1 MRFPNLKQ
9 TLKQIRSALE
19 KGDLNAV
26 KNLISTCR
34 PPDQA
39 DIVSELKLET
49 QAALLPKFPPDL
61 SANILEELQE
71 HQAAELVEVLPN
83 KVLIP
88 IVDRMEPDEAAD
100 LLKDLEPERAESLLS
115 GMEDPD
121 EIRPL
126 MIHPDDSAGGLM
138 TSDFMVLRPR
148 MKAQEAIAALRRW
161 HPDREAIY
169 YLFVVDRNRRLCGVV
184 SLRELVIAAPNSEI
198 AQVMQTE
205 VISVSAG
212 ADQEEVAR
220 LMARYD
226 LLALPVV
233 DSSQTLLG
241 VVTFDDVLDVIERE
255 TTEDIQRLG
264 GTEPLERSYLET
276 PPLTIVRKRVGWL
289 LLLFI
294 TATLTGSVIRLFEN
308 QLQAVVALSVFIPL
322 LIGTG
327 GNAGSQ
333 TTATIIRSLAT
344 GDTRSRQALR
354 VWWHEA
360 RVGVFLGIAMA
371 IVAYVRAIT
380 WEPSQALA
388 ITVAVSTA
396 CLVIWATG
404 VGAVLPL
411 AAARLGFDPALV
423 SGPVMST
430 LVDAT
435 GLLIY
440 FTIAGAILGQ

>member
-138 TSDFMVLRPR
+138 TSDFMVLRP
-148 MKAQEAIAALRRW
+148 
-161 HPDREAIY
+161 
-169 YLFVVDRNRRLCGVV
+169 
-184 SLRELVIAAPNSEI
+184 
-198 AQVMQTE
+198 
-205 VISVSAG
+205 
-212 ADQEEVAR
+212 
-220 LMARYD
+220 
-226 LLALPVV
+226 
-233 DSSQTLLG
+233 
-241 VVTFDDVLDVIERE
+241 
-255 TTEDIQRLG
+255 
-264 GTEPLERSYLET
+264 
-276 PPLTIVRKRVGWL
+276 
-289 LLLFI
+289 
-294 TATLTGSVIRLFEN
+294 
-308 QLQAVVALSVFIPL
+308 
-322 LIGTG
+322 
-327 GNAGSQ
+327 
-333 TTATIIRSLAT
+333 
-344 GDTRSRQALR
+344 
-354 VWWHEA
+354 
-360 RVGVFLGIAMA
+360 
-371 IVAYVRAIT
+371 
-380 WEPSQALA
+380 
-388 ITVAVSTA
+388 
-396 CLVIWATG
+396 
-404 VGAVLPL
+404 
-411 AAARLGFDPALV
+411 
-423 SGPVMST
+423 
-430 LVDAT
+430 
-435 GLLIY
+435 
-440 FTIAGAILGQ
+440 